1 MAVEPSGLWLSFPGE
16 DDVDS
21 LLTGEMSLLL
31 WWLTAA
37 GLEGDEDFTGICQ
50 EGIFGA
56 DGEGGNCLLAVDKEK
71 EKQVEVG
78 DSTWLQCHTSP
89 WSLIPEHSSDGSSFS
104 RVTRQGPLEAPSA
117 KLVCLPEVLS
127 AARCPNAASP
137 TPGQDLPTLAT
148 VGLPAGGPTH
158 SGVAPPTFNI
168 VPTPLLWPDG
178 DKEAKEDQGWEPG
191 SPWLMCP

>member
-1 MAVEPSGLWLSFPGE
+1 MAVEPSGLWLSFPGD

-37 GLEGDEDFTGICQ
+37 GLEGDGDFTGICQ

-78 DSTWLQCHTSP
+78 DRTWLQCH
-89 WSLIPEHSSDGSSFS
+89 IP
-104 RVTRQGPLEAPSA
+104 P
-117 KLVCLPEVLS
+117 
-127 AARCPNAASP
+127 
-137 TPGQDLPTLAT
+137 
-148 VGLPAGGPTH
+148 
-158 SGVAPPTFNI
+158 
-168 VPTPLLWPDG
+168 
-178 DKEAKEDQGWEPG
+178 
-191 SPWLMCP
+191 

>member
-56 DGEGGNCLLAVDKEK
+56 DGEGGNCLRFKRSPFKELISDLSSLIFWDSRIQLVDVVALAVA
-71 EKQVEVG
+71 
-78 DSTWLQCHTSP
+78 
-89 WSLIPEHSSDGSSFS
+89 SS
-104 RVTRQGPLEAPSA
+104 
-117 KLVCLPEVLS
+117 
-127 AARCPNAASP
+127 
-137 TPGQDLPTLAT
+137 
-148 VGLPAGGPTH
+148 
-158 SGVAPPTFNI
+158 
-168 VPTPLLWPDG
+168 
-178 DKEAKEDQGWEPG
+178 
-191 SPWLMCP
+191 